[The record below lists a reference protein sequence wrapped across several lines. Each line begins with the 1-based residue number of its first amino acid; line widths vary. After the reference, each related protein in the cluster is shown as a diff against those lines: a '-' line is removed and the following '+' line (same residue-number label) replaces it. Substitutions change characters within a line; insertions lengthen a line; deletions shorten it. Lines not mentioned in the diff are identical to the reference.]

1 MGLQNQSV
9 PINFAGNDIE
19 LNNLTRKELYN
30 FVRDFICVKES
41 LPEVGQT
48 VDIYIQ
54 ERNEWVRICDVV
66 YLGEF
71 EDKFKK
77 HDVLNVFRY
86 EDFCGWTEDDI
97 SQEYTIQND
106 NIVYW
111 SEISYPE

>member
-1 MGLQNQSV
+1 MNYKSISGK
-9 PINFAGNDIE
+9 INLGGRDIDDPKYKKV
-19 LNNLTRKELYN
+19 LLMS
-30 FVRDFICVKES
+30 FMDVKNI

-48 VDIYIQ
+48 VDIYIK
-54 ERNEWVRICDVV
+54 ERNEWVRICDVI

-86 EDFCGWTEDDI
+86 EDICGWTEYDI

-111 SEISYPE
+111 SQIMYPE